1 MISVLSCVDDT
12 SFAKGVAPFFDA
24 LGKEPK
30 AESQEEPKLKKS
42 AVISTA
48 ACLHVFSSAKIYS
61 RTAFG
66 ESFSKC

>member
-1 MISVLSCVDDT
+1 MCRRNLVCEGSGS
-12 SFAKGVAPFFDA
+12 FFDA

-48 ACLHVFSSAKIYS
+48 AGLHVF
-61 RTAFG
+61 
-66 ESFSKC
+66 

>member
-1 MISVLSCVDDT
+1 MITPIFCPRNFVC
-12 SFAKGVAPFFDA
+12 KGSGSFFDA

-48 ACLHVFSSAKIYS
+48 ACLHVFSA
-61 RTAFG
+61 
-66 ESFSKC
+66 SKL

>member
-48 ACLHVFSSAKIYS
+48 SCLHVFSSVLKYIVQP
-61 RTAFG
+61 RVRWEF
-66 ESFSKC
+66 F